1 MQVTIRRMDAHPPSK
16 SILLQHADSIME
28 ALIAVQ
34 NTRTAVSEEVMLTF
48 SALCLAQ
55 GYDFGKYISHITMPL
70 LTGLA
75 RHQEYQ
81 VCRVCVN
88 ALGDIARE
96 IKSQLLPFADAYAPP
111 SPVNTISELDN
122 MLTGYVDFRIVM
134 FGKYVFSCWVGL
146 TDVSAD
152 IFSLLLPLLSL
163 PHPIH
168 LVISN

>member
-111 SPVNTISELDN
+111 LTSEHNLK
-122 MLTGYVDFRIVM
+122 TRQHTY
-134 FGKYVFSCWVGL
+134 W
-146 TDVSAD
+146 
-152 IFSLLLPLLSL
+152 
-163 PHPIH
+163 IH
-168 LVISN
+168 